1 MKNLNMRKKITVSLG
16 VVIICFLIALIFTM
30 SGMSNIASK
39 YTTFFTVRHEATMRA
54 RNMRVQLQ
62 SAVKNVALATV
73 EPDVTQTNTLLNE
86 AQTNLDTLNS
96 ELTWFQS
103 NFDGDM
109 SLLNTFR
116 TKLDEA
122 GTYREQITALAKE
135 NTVSSNAEAQEILI
149 DKYNPLAVEA
159 GQIVLQ
165 FTNQQNEIA
174 DDNYNAAM
182 TSRKIQ
188 MTIAIALCIMAIVF
202 AVIMALTLIR
212 SVVGPVQEL
221 EEVMKRMESGELK
234 IDVKYEATDE
244 MGRLADSLR
253 AVLQFLQDVIS
264 DVDYMLTG
272 LGDGD
277 FTIVSKMG
285 DKYRGEYKSLLI
297 FMNKLRENLKNT
309 MSQINQSADQ
319 VASGADQV
327 SSGAQALSQGAT
339 EQASSVEE
347 LAATINEISSNIGN
361 NAENAHSAS
370 AQSDQVRDQAG
381 ESSRRMQEMLSAMSD
396 ISNTSG
402 EIGKIVKSIEDIAF
416 QTNILALNAAV
427 EAARAGAAGKGFAVV
442 ADEVRNLAGKSAD
455 ASKNTSTLIENTL
468 QAVERGTR
476 IANETAEALG
486 QVVSGVAEVASTIEH
501 ISSASKEQA
510 DAVKQVTLGIDQISS
525 VVQTNSATAEQSAA
539 ASEELSGQA
548 QILKNLVGQFKIGDG
563 GMSSSMSVPGPAP
576 APAPTP
582 APMPDLASDSTY
594 SSSSYVSAGGDKY

>member
-73 EPDVTQTNTLLNE
+73 EPDATQTNTLLNE

-122 GTYREQITALAKE
+122 ATYREQITALAKE

>member
-30 SGMSNIASK
+30 SGMSNIAGK
-39 YTTFFTVRHEATMRA
+39 YTTFYTLRHEATMRA

-62 SAVKNVALATV
+62 SAVKNVTLATV
-73 EPDVTQTNTLLNE
+73 EPDMNASNTLLNE
-86 AQTNLDTLNS
+86 AQSNLDTLNS
-96 ELTWFQS
+96 EMSWFQS
-103 NFDGDM
+103 NFDGDI
-109 SLLNTFR
+109 SLLNTFKS
-116 TKLDEA
+116 KLEEA
-122 GTYREQITALAKE
+122 GAYRQQIIELCKE
-135 NTVSSNAEAQEILI
+135 NTVSSNAQAQELLV

-159 GQIVLQ
+159 SDIVLQ

-174 DDNYNAAM
+174 DDNYHAAM
-182 TSRKIQ
+182 TSRKVQ
-188 MTIAIALCIMAIVF
+188 MSVAIVLCIIAIVF

-221 EEVMKRMESGELK
+221 EEAMRRMESGELK
-234 IDVKYEATDE
+234 IDVKYQATDE

-347 LAATINEISSNIGN
+347 LAATNIGN

-370 AQSDQVRDQAG
+370 TQSDQVRDQAG

-548 QILKNLVGQFKIGDG
+548 QILKNLVSQFKIGDG
-563 GMSSSMSVPGPAP
+563 GMSSSMSVSGPAP

>member
-30 SGMSNIASK
+30 SGMSNIAGK
-39 YTTFFTVRHEATMRA
+39 YTTFYTLRHEATMRA

-62 SAVKNVALATV
+62 SAVKNVTLATV
-73 EPDVTQTNTLLNE
+73 EPDMNATNTLLNE
-86 AQTNLDTLNS
+86 AQSNLDTLNS
-96 ELTWFQS
+96 EMSWFQS
-103 NFDGDM
+103 NFDGDI
-109 SLLNTFR
+109 SLLNTFKS
-116 TKLDEA
+116 KLEEA
-122 GTYREQITALAKE
+122 GAYRQQIIELCKE
-135 NTVSSNAEAQEILI
+135 NTVSSNAQAQELLV

-159 GQIVLQ
+159 GDIVLQ
-165 FTNQQNEIA
+165 FTNQENEIA
-174 DDNYNAAM
+174 DDNYHAAM
-182 TSRKIQ
+182 TSRKVQ
-188 MTIAIALCIMAIVF
+188 MSVAIVLCIIAIVF

-221 EEVMKRMESGELK
+221 EEAMRRMESGELK
-234 IDVKYEATDE
+234 IDVKYQATDE

-347 LAATINEISSNIGN
+347 LAA
-361 NAENAHSAS
+361 
-370 AQSDQVRDQAG
+370 
-381 ESSRRMQEMLSAMSD
+381 
-396 ISNTSG
+396 TSG

-548 QILKNLVGQFKIGDG
+548 QILKNLVSQFKIGDG
-563 GMSSSMSVPGPAP
+563 GMSSSMSVSGPAP

>member
-30 SGMSNIASK
+30 SGMSNIAGK
-39 YTTFFTVRHEATMRA
+39 YTTFYTLRHEATMRA

-62 SAVKNVALATV
+62 SAVKNVTLATV
-73 EPDVTQTNTLLNE
+73 EPDMNATNTLLNE
-86 AQTNLDTLNS
+86 AQSNLDTLNS
-96 ELTWFQS
+96 EMSWFQS
-103 NFDGDM
+103 NFDGDI
-109 SLLNTFR
+109 SLLNTFKS
-116 TKLDEA
+116 KLEEA
-122 GTYREQITALAKE
+122 GAYRQQIIELCKE
-135 NTVSSNAEAQEILI
+135 NTVSSNAQAQELLV

-159 GQIVLQ
+159 GDIVLQ
-165 FTNQQNEIA
+165 FTNQENEIA
-174 DDNYNAAM
+174 DDNYHAAM
-182 TSRKIQ
+182 TSRKVQ
-188 MTIAIALCIMAIVF
+188 MSVAIVLCIIAIVF

-221 EEVMKRMESGELK
+221 EEAMRRMESGELK
-234 IDVKYEATDE
+234 IDVKYQATDE

-370 AQSDQVRDQAG
+370 TQS
-381 ESSRRMQEMLSAMSD
+381 
-396 ISNTSG
+396 
-402 EIGKIVKSIEDIAF
+402 IAF

-548 QILKNLVGQFKIGDG
+548 QILKNLVSQFKIGDG
-563 GMSSSMSVPGPAP
+563 GMSSSMSVSGPAP

>member
-30 SGMSNIASK
+30 SGMSNIAGK

-272 LGDGD
+272 LGEGD

-347 LAATINEISSNIGN
+347 LAATINEISSHIGN

-563 GMSSSMSVPGPAP
+563 GMPSSMSVPGPAP

>member
-30 SGMSNIASK
+30 SGMSNIAGK
-39 YTTFFTVRHEATMRA
+39 YTTFYTLRHEATMRA

-62 SAVKNVALATV
+62 SAVKNVTLATV
-73 EPDVTQTNTLLNE
+73 EPDMNASNTLLNE
-86 AQTNLDTLNS
+86 AQSNLDTLNS
-96 ELTWFQS
+96 EMSWFQS
-103 NFDGDM
+103 NFDGDI
-109 SLLNTFR
+109 SLLNTFKS
-116 TKLDEA
+116 KLEEA
-122 GTYREQITALAKE
+122 GAYRQQIIELCKE
-135 NTVSSNAEAQEILI
+135 NTVSSNAQAQELLV

-159 GQIVLQ
+159 SDIVLQ

-174 DDNYNAAM
+174 DDNYHAAM
-182 TSRKIQ
+182 TSRKVQ
-188 MTIAIALCIMAIVF
+188 MSVAIVLCIIAIVF

-221 EEVMKRMESGELK
+221 EEAMRRMESGELK
-234 IDVKYEATDE
+234 IDVKYQATDE

-347 LAATINEISSNIGN
+347 LAATINGN

-370 AQSDQVRDQAG
+370 TQSDQVRDQAG

-548 QILKNLVGQFKIGDG
+548 QILKNLVSQFKIGDG
-563 GMSSSMSVPGPAP
+563 GMSSSMSVSGPAP

>member
-1 MKNLNMRKKITVSLG
+1 
-16 VVIICFLIALIFTM
+16 
-30 SGMSNIASK
+30 
-39 YTTFFTVRHEATMRA
+39 
-54 RNMRVQLQ
+54 
-62 SAVKNVALATV
+62 
-73 EPDVTQTNTLLNE
+73 
-86 AQTNLDTLNS
+86 
-96 ELTWFQS
+96 
-103 NFDGDM
+103 M

>member
-30 SGMSNIASK
+30 SGMSNIAGK
-39 YTTFFTVRHEATMRA
+39 YTTFYTLRHEATMRA

-62 SAVKNVALATV
+62 SAVKNVTLATV
-73 EPDVTQTNTLLNE
+73 EPDMNATNTLLNE
-86 AQTNLDTLNS
+86 AQSNLDTLNS
-96 ELTWFQS
+96 EMSWFQS
-103 NFDGDM
+103 NFDGDI
-109 SLLNTFR
+109 SLLNTFKS
-116 TKLDEA
+116 KLEEA
-122 GTYREQITALAKE
+122 GAYRQQIIELCKE
-135 NTVSSNAEAQEILI
+135 NTVSSNAQAQELLV

-159 GQIVLQ
+159 SDIVLQ

-174 DDNYNAAM
+174 DDNYHAAM
-182 TSRKIQ
+182 TSRKVQ
-188 MTIAIALCIMAIVF
+188 MSVAIVLCIIAIVF

-221 EEVMKRMESGELK
+221 EEAMRRMESGELK
-234 IDVKYEATDE
+234 IDVKYQATDE
-244 MGRLADSLR
+244 MGRLSDSLR

-272 LGDGD
+272 LGD

-370 AQSDQVRDQAG
+370 TQSDQVRDQAG

-548 QILKNLVGQFKIGDG
+548 QILKNLVSQFKIGDG
-563 GMSSSMSVPGPAP
+563 GMSSSMSVSG
-576 APAPTP
+576 PAPTP